1 MYLLLEYPTCST
13 CKKAKKW
20 LDEHQIPYQTR
31 HIKEQHPNAEELKQ
45 WHQMSTLPLKRFFN
59 TSGMVYKEMQL
70 KEKLPQMSEEQ
81 QYKLLAENG
90 MLVKRP
96 LLIGSDVILIG
107 FQETQWEQILSQ

>member
-1 MYLLLEYPTCST
+1 
-13 CKKAKKW
+13 
-20 LDEHQIPYQTR
+20 
-31 HIKEQHPNAEELKQ
+31 
-45 WHQMSTLPLKRFFN
+45 
-59 TSGMVYKEMQL
+59 MQL

-96 LLIGSDVILIG
+96 LLIGSDIILIG